1 MKKTLWQQVM
11 PHLISIGIFLIV
23 ALIFCKPALESDTVI
38 KQGDITHWQGM
49 VHQMQQYKEQHGHFP
64 LWATNMYA
72 GMPGYQIAMDGP
84 WTPIGIINTVMQLG
98 LPKPISFFFLAC
110 VCFYILCMCLR
121 IRPWVAVIG
130 SIAFAYCSTFPQFI
144 TGGHDTQMFALAY
157 TPAVLGGVLLLF
169 DKKYITGFVLT
180 ALFTGLQI
188 VQGHQ
193 QITYYMFLIIGIMSL
208 FLLINSWR
216 AGSPVPPLKAIGLTA
231 VASIIGI
238 ALSAVTL
245 LTVYDYSKE
254 SKRNGQLVMDQNKS
268 KDEVVSGSRT
278 KGLSKEYAF
287 QWSLGKEE
295 TLTLMFPGIMG
306 YGEYYAERDND
317 QFVFPKLDENS
328 NVAKYLTE
336 KLNVPEDQAAQIALG
351 QSGSLYWGDQPF
363 TAGPIYIGA
372 VLCLLFIFAMVY
384 LEGPHKW
391 WILTAAILGIVLA
404 WGKHFAGFNYFLFDH
419 LPFYNKFRVPTM
431 ALEITELVIPIAA
444 VLALEKLVANPVID
458 LKKMRLT
465 AIITAAVFV
474 IAAMLYFTMDYGSE
488 NKKRTAAITQAF
500 SANNPNIRASLDS
513 INRVYEPE
521 ADNKVFENIL
531 YQSRGN
537 AQLAHGILT
546 GLKEDRQKAFGN
558 SIVRSLIYV
567 LLAMGLGFLFIR
579 KKINAL
585 MMLAGLGLLTAIDLI
600 TFDSNYL
607 NSYSFDS
614 KERYEANEFP
624 LTAADQAILKD
635 KDPNFRVLNTTV
647 GDPYTGDART
657 SYYHK
662 SIGGYH
668 PARLGIYDDLIEYQL
683 SGSPNPA
690 VLNMLNTKYVIE
702 ENQQGK
708 APEAVQNPNAL
719 GNVWFVKN
727 IKWVHGQVEE
737 MKAMNNLNPAET
749 AIVDDAFKT
758 ALAGSITP
766 ADSTASIKQVAFDN
780 DDVKYE
786 SNSSGTHLAV
796 FSEIFYKDWKAYI
809 DGKPA
814 VYGKANYVLRTMVIP
829 AGKHSIEFKFEPKVY
844 NTGYT
849 ITAISGWLLTLL
861 VLGYIFWLIR
871 PLMGSKTSAP
881 APAKKA

>member
-23 ALIFCKPALESDTVI
+23 ALIFCKPALESDTVM
-38 KQGDITHWQGM
+38 KQGDVTNWQGM
-49 VHQMQQYKEQHGHFP
+49 VHQLQQYKDQHGHFP
-64 LWATNMYA
+64 LWATNMYS
-72 GMPGYQIAMDGP
+72 GMPAYQIAMDGP
-84 WTPIGIINTVMQLG
+84 WTPLGIVDRVMQLG
-98 LPKPISFFFLAC
+98 LPKPINFFFLASI
-110 VCFYILCMCLR
+110 CFYILCMCLR
-121 IRPWVAVIG
+121 VRSWVAVIG
-130 SIAFAYCSTFPQFI
+130 GIAFAYCSTFPQFI
-144 TGGHDTQMFALAY
+144 TAGHDTQMFALAY
-157 TPAVLGGVLLLF
+157 TPAVLGGIILLF
-169 DKKYITGFVLT
+169 DRKYITGFVLT
-180 ALFTGLQI
+180 ALFTGLQ
-188 VQGHQ
+188 VQQGHQ
-193 QITYYMFLIIGIMSL
+193 QVTYYMFLVIGIMSL
-208 FLLINSWR
+208 FLLIHGWR
-216 AGSPVPPLKAIGLTA
+216 TGKAMPQLKAIGLA
-231 VASIIGI
+231 ALGSVIGI
-238 ALSAVTL
+238 AISAVTL

-268 KDEVVSGSRT
+268 KDEVVSGNRT

-287 QWSLGKEE
+287 QWSYGKEE
-295 TLTLMFPGIMG
+295 TLTLMFPGVMG
-306 YGEYYAERDND
+306 YGSHYAERDND
-317 QFVFPKLDENS
+317 QYVFPKLDENS
-328 NVAKYLTE
+328 NVAKYLTD
-336 KLNVPEDQAAQIALG
+336 KLNVPEDQAAQIAMG

-363 TAGPIYIGA
+363 TTGPIYIGA
-372 VLCLLFIFAMVY
+372 VLCFLFIFAMVY
-384 LEGPHKW
+384 LDGPHKW

-404 WGKHFAGFNYFLFDH
+404 WGKHFAGLNYFLFDH

-458 LKKMRLT
+458 LKKIRLT

-474 IAAMLYFTMDYGSE
+474 IAALLYFTMDYGNE

-513 INRVYEPE
+513 INRVYPPE
-521 ADNKVFENIL
+521 TDNRVFENIL
-531 YQSRGN
+531 YQSKGN
-537 AQLAHGILT
+537 AAVAHGILT
-546 GLKEDRQKAFGN
+546 GLKEDRQKAFGS
-558 SIVRSLIYV
+558 SIVRSLIFV
-567 LLAMGLGFLFIR
+567 LLAMGIGFLFIK

-585 MMLAGLGLLTAIDLI
+585 VMLAGLGVLTAIDLI

-607 NSYSFDS
+607 NNYSFDS
-614 KERYEANEFP
+614 KEKYEGSEFP
-624 LTAADQAILKD
+624 LTAADQTILKD
-635 KDPNFRVLNTTV
+635 KDPNFRVLNATV
-647 GDPYTGDART
+647 GDPYTQDSRT

-690 VLNMLNTKYVIE
+690 VLNMLNTKYIIE
-702 ENQQGK
+702 ESQQGK
-708 APEAVQNPNAL
+708 APEAVLNPNAL

-749 AIVDDAFKT
+749 AIVDDAFKNE
-758 ALAGSITP
+758 LAGNITP

-814 VYGKANYVLRTMVIP
+814 PYAKADYVLRAMVIP
-829 AGKHSIEFKFEPKVY
+829 AGKHSIEFKFEPKAY
-844 NTGYT
+844 YTGST
-849 ITAISGWLLTLL
+849 ITSISAWILTLL
-861 VLGYIFWLIR
+861 ILGYIFWLIK
-871 PLMGSKTSAP
+871 PLIGKTP
-881 APAKKA
+881 DLGKKA